1 MADKREWRK
10 RALAAE
16 KARRED
22 YLHATVHE
30 AEHNGLAEMARNL
43 LSENGSL
50 WDDWTKEH
58 ALALKLKR
66 KVEKLRGRK

>member
-1 MADKREWRK
+1 MNKRAWRK

-16 KARRED
+16 KARQQD

-30 AEHNGLAEMARNL
+30 AEHNGLAEMARHL
-43 LSENGSL
+43 LGENSSL

-58 ALALKLKR
+58 ALAVKLKR
-66 KVEKLRGRK
+66 KVKKLRGGK